1 MSLISRTIPNFVN
14 GVSQQPPSLR
24 LESQGEL
31 QENGLSSV
39 IKGLEKRPGFHH
51 IKDIGTITGMD
62 DAFVHVMRRDEN
74 EAYLLVIKDNSLR
87 VFDLT
92 GFGTGTIGTEVNVY
106 NGNGTAN
113 TDLLSAGNVDYL
125 NFNSG
130 VLAGLT
136 FASTDIA
143 ATTIADFTY
152 IANKQYPI
160 KINSSTTN
168 LTRPYEAL
176 IYVKGADYGMKFA
189 VNVYYHDSSTT
200 STDYNRIFRASY
212 ELPDGTVRQASG
224 KNSAQDSPT
233 VTAQLNNQATTH
245 AINVAQS
252 LYDVSPLIEGVPEV
266 NTTNDPAVAGFSPS
280 NAEVVSNGTV
290 KNQIIN
296 FDTNTQ
302 IGTDGTTG
310 LRALHGVSNFVV
322 RYETQDK
329 LNTGTAAV
337 GRGISNLTISSGG
350 TGYSNIS
357 SKTLTATGGGGS
369 GFAGSYTVSGG
380 VIDSVTITNEGSGY
394 TSTPTIVINGTG
406 TGASITPTVSSIGD
420 KKGTTSVIHI
430 YNPEQPF
437 SIEVD
442 DGQGGA
448 FISAV
453 VSHEGSKS
461 FASLPPSIPQAYNK
475 VTQTHSGSTILP
487 TYTGE
492 YVTAKI
498 QGEKNNNQ
506 DDYYVNYDENI
517 WKEIP
522 RPKFKNDDANSR
534 RNKLDDTT
542 MPHELVRN
550 FYTSGTYYG
559 KNAST
564 HDLVY
569 FSFNPASF
577 TERKAG
583 DDDTNPFPSFAQYDA
598 SVYTEGAYTIRD
610 VFFHRNRLGFISDEN
625 VIFSQAGDYNN
636 FFKST
641 VIADSDSNP
650 IDVAVSNNQVSI
662 LQHAIPFQEQL
673 ILFSDLQ
680 QFTVGARETLTPKSV
695 TIDVSTQF
703 ETSTDAK
710 PVPAGKYIF
719 FPFKRG
725 EFSGLREYFVVENS
739 EQNDAVEVTAHVPQY
754 IPGKI
759 RQMASSSNE
768 EMIVALSS
776 TERKNI
782 YVYRYYWQD
791 RQKVQSAWSVW
802 KSDGNIVATTF
813 LGSELYALINRS
825 DEISL
830 ERIDLSTD
838 PASLVMRN
846 AQPVLLDRR
855 ILLKHGSG
863 AGSTVD
869 ADSLLPLYGSI
880 ADAFPNDPPTAND
893 IVYVAETGEVLGTGV
908 SSTLLSQILQN
919 GTARWQAIKGG
930 PNSTMRVFA
939 GIPYTFKYEVSEQVM
954 KVNDSP
960 ANTARLQLRNINLN
974 FNKTGFFKVKVSPKP
989 IQSSSTDTK
998 GRAPRTKVFS
1008 GSTVGVTTIGEQA
1021 LQEGTFKVP
1030 VLARSS
1036 QVKIELEN
1044 DTHLPCV
1051 FQSAEWEGYMI
1062 LRSNRV

>member
-24 LESQGEL
+24 LESQGEV

-62 DAFVHVMRRDEN
+62 DAFVHIMRRDEN

-92 GFGTGTIGTEVNVY
+92 GFGTGAIGTEVNVY
-106 NGNGTAN
+106 DGNGIVIPDNILGSASN
-113 TDLLSAGNVDYL
+113 TTSTNVDYI
-125 NFNSG
+125 NFDSG

-160 KINSSTTN
+160 KVNSSTTT
-168 LTRPYEAL
+168 LTRPYEAM
-176 IYVKGADYGMKFA
+176 IYVKGADYGMKFS
-189 VNVYYHDSSTT
+189 VNVYYHSSSTT

-224 KNSAQDSPT
+224 KHGSGDSPT
-233 VTAQLNNQATTH
+233 VSAQLNNQATTH

-252 LYDVSPLIEGVPEV
+252 LFHESPLIEGIPQV
-266 NTTNDPAVAGFSPS
+266 NTDNDPAVAGFSPS
-280 NAEVVSNGTV
+280 DAEVVKKGTT

-296 FDTNTQ
+296 FDTNAQ
-302 IGTDGTTG
+302 IGSDGSVG
-310 LRALHGVSNFVV
+310 LQALHGTSNFVV
-322 RYETQDK
+322 RYETEDK
-329 LNTGTAAV
+329 LNTGTTVA
-337 GRGISNLTISSGG
+337 SG
-350 TGYSNIS
+350 
-357 SKTLTATGGGGS
+357 
-369 GFAGSYTVSGG
+369 
-380 VIDSVTITNEGSGY
+380 
-394 TSTPTIVINGTG
+394 
-406 TGASITPTVSSIGD
+406 

-430 YNPEQPF
+430 YNPTQPF

-448 FISAV
+448 FISAIA
-453 VSHEGSKS
+453 SHEGSRS
-461 FASLPPSIPQAYNK
+461 FAALPPSIPESYNA
-475 VTQTHSGSTILP
+475 VSTF
-487 TYTGE
+487 TGE
-492 YVTAKI
+492 SVTATI
-498 QGEKNNNQ
+498 QGNKNENQ
-506 DDYYVNYDENI
+506 DDYYVNYQDGV

-522 RPKFKNDDANSR
+522 QPKFPNDDSNDR
-534 RNKLDDTT
+534 RNKLDATT
-542 MPHELVRN
+542 MPHQLVRN

-559 KNAST
+559 LNAST
-564 HDLVY
+564 NDLVY
-569 FSFNPASF
+569 FDFTPATYS
-577 TERKAG
+577 ERKAG
-583 DDDTNPFPSFAQYDA
+583 DDNTNPFPSFAIYDPN
-598 SVYTEGAYTIRD
+598 VYSSGAYTIRD

-680 QFTVGARETLTPKSV
+680 QFTVGARETLSAKSV

-739 EQNDAVEVTAHVPQY
+739 EQNDAIEVTAHVPQF

-776 TERKNI
+776 TQRKNI
-782 YVYRYYWQD
+782 YIYRYYWQD
-791 RQKVQSAWSVW
+791 RQKVQSSWSVW
-802 KSDGNIVATTF
+802 KSDGNVVATTF
-813 LGSELYALINRS
+813 LGSQLYALINRS
-825 DEISL
+825 NKISL

-846 AQPVLLDRR
+846 GQPVLLDRR

-863 AGSTVD
+863 TGGTVD

-880 ADAFPNDPPTAND
+880 ADAFPNDPPASGIT
-893 IVYVAETGEVLGTGV
+893 YVAETGEVLGTDV

-939 GIPYTFKYEVSEQVM
+939 GIAYTFKYEVSEQVM
-954 KVNDSP
+954 KINDSP

-974 FNKTGFFKVKVSPKP
+974 FNKTGFFKVRVSPKP

-1051 FQSAEWEGYMI
+1051 FQSAEWEGFMI

>member
-24 LESQGEL
+24 LESQGEV

-106 NGNGTAN
+106 DGNGIVIPDNILGNALN
-113 TDLLSAGNVDYL
+113 TTSTDVNYL
-125 NFNSG
+125 KFNSG

-136 FASTDIA
+136 FASTDVA

-160 KINSSTTN
+160 KVNSSSTT

-176 IYVKGADYGMKFA
+176 IYIKGADYGMKFA
-189 VNVYYHDSSTT
+189 VNVYYQDTYNSS
-200 STDYNRIFRASY
+200 DPDNYDRIFRTSY
-212 ELPDGTVRQASG
+212 EVPDGTVKQATAS
-224 KNSAQDSPT
+224 NSASDGTTSDSQ
-233 VTAQLNNQATTH
+233 VGQLNNQATTH

-252 LYDVSPLIEGVPEV
+252 LFDESPLIAGTLNTVTSDSDN
-266 NTTNDPAVAGFSPS
+266 NTTEPRVEKSPA
-280 NAEVVSNGTV
+280 NAEVVSKGVTKSNLTD
-290 KNQIIN
+290 
-296 FDTNTQ
+296 FDGAV
-302 IGTDGTTG
+302 IGGYSTTTTG
-310 LRALHGVSNFVV
+310 LRNLPTSEGFVV
-322 RYETQDK
+322 RYETEDG
-329 LNTGTAAV
+329 LN
-337 GRGISNLTISSGG
+337 
-350 TGYSNIS
+350 
-357 SKTLTATGGGGS
+357 
-369 GFAGSYTVSGG
+369 
-380 VIDSVTITNEGSGY
+380 
-394 TSTPTIVINGTG
+394 
-406 TGASITPTVSSIGD
+406 VSSDTDGGD
-420 KKGTTSVIHI
+420 IASAKKGTTSVIHI
-430 YNPEQPF
+430 YNASKPF

-448 FISAV
+448 FISAIV
-453 VSHEGSKS
+453 AHEGTKS
-461 FASLPPSIPQAYNK
+461 FAALPPSIPELYNE
-475 VTQTHSGSTILP
+475 VTKDSSDSPINP
-487 TYTGE
+487 VYTGKR
-492 YVTAKI
+492 VTATV

-506 DDYYVNYDENI
+506 DDYYVNYQDGV

-522 RPKFKNDDANSR
+522 QPKFPQDNVNDR
-534 RNKLDDTT
+534 RNKLDATT
-542 MPHELVRN
+542 MPHQLVRN

-559 KNAST
+559 LNAST
-564 HDLVY
+564 NDLVY
-569 FSFNPASF
+569 FDF
-577 TERKAG
+577 TTAEYSARKAG
-583 DDDTNPFPSFAQYDA
+583 DDTTNPFPSFAQYDPLTY
-598 SVYTEGAYTIRD
+598 SSGAYTIRD

-680 QFTVGARETLTPKSV
+680 QFTVGARETLSAKSV

-739 EQNDAVEVTAHVPQY
+739 EQNDAVEVTAHVPQF

-776 TERKNI
+776 TQRKNI
-782 YVYRYYWQD
+782 YIYRYYWQD
-791 RQKVQSAWSVW
+791 RQKVQSSWSVW
-802 KSDGNIVATTF
+802 KSDGNVVATTF
-813 LGSELYALINRS
+813 LGSQLYALINRS
-825 DEISL
+825 NKISL

-846 AQPVLLDRR
+846 GQPVLLDRR

-863 AGSTVD
+863 TGGTVD

-880 ADAFPNDPPTAND
+880 TDAFPNDPPASGIT
-893 IVYVAETGEVLGTGV
+893 YVAETGEVLGTDV

-939 GIPYTFKYEVSEQVM
+939 GIAYTFKYEVSEQVM
-954 KVNDSP
+954 KINDSP

-974 FNKTGFFKVKVSPKP
+974 FNKTGFFKVRVSPKP

-1044 DTHLPCV
+1044 ATHLPCV